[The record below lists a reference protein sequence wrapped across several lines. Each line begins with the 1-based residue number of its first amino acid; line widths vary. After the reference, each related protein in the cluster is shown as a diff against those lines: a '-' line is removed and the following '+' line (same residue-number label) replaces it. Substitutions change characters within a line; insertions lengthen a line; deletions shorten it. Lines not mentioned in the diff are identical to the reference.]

1 MTSYKTHTHDTTDT
15 RASVLQSISYTRLAI
30 LVGGIVLAVVVVSLV
45 VMRLVSGYWFW
56 ASEETRQEV
65 LVARTVAAVS
75 TLLVLPEDETPLVA
89 TIVDAAALQEEQSF
103 YQGAENGD
111 QLLIYGQSLRAI
123 LYSPERNIIVNVGP
137 VQVPQDTP
145 AATTTPE
152 RGAGAQAAA
161 QQVSDSDAAQTLSDT
176 VQVEVRNG
184 SGTDGAARAFA
195 ETLDTA
201 RYLVLLVTDAAHTNY
216 AQTLIVDRTEAGEH
230 DTALAALA
238 SNLDAQVA
246 TALPEGEAPTTADV
260 LVILGE

>member
-1 MTSYKTHTHDTTDT
+1 MHDTTDT
-15 RASVLQSISYTRLAI
+15 RTSVLERISYTRLAI
-30 LVGGIVLAVVVVSLV
+30 LVGGSVLVVVVVSLV

-137 VQVPQDTP
+137 VQVPQEAP

-152 RGAGAQAAA
+152 RDAGAQAATT
-161 QQVSDSDAAQTLSDT
+161 QQVSDSDAVQTLSDT
-176 VQVEVRNG
+176 VQIEVRNG
-184 SGTDGAARAFA
+184 SGADGAARAFA
-195 ETLDTA
+195 ETLDTT
-201 RYLVLLVTDAAHTNY
+201 RYSVLLVTDAAHTDY
-216 AQTLIVDRTEAGEH
+216 TQTLMVDRTEAGEH
-230 DTALAALA
+230 DAALAALA
-238 SNLDAQVA
+238 SSLDAQVT